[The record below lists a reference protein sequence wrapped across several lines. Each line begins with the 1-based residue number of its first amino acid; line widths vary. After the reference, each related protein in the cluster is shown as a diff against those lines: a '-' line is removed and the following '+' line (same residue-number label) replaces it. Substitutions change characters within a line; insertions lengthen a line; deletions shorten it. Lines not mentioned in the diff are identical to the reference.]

1 MPLKVR
7 FQVGGWAECL
17 NCPAHGRNR
26 DAGFFTEEIVGVDDD
41 LVRDLFLNQK
51 RLCKRC
57 LPTEVNLQFNLERLS
72 VIELGPW
79 K

>member
-7 FQVGGWAECL
+7 FQVGGWAEWL
-17 NCPAHGRNR
+17 NCLVHGRNR

-41 LVRDLFLNQK
+41 SVRDVFLSQK

-57 LPTEVNLQFNLERLS
+57 LPTDVNLQFNREGLS